1 MSVATTHLVNF
12 VGCGSLCHG
21 RQPGL
26 SAVKQRSYYLEQTK
40 EKVGKKQGCEQEVT
54 CSRGPEKVETGPP
67 SKCSVK
73 VVADPS
79 NVLSGPRTRSRT
91 EII

>member
-1 MSVATTHLVNF
+1 MSWKTTRSIRSETEKL
-12 VGCGSLCHG
+12 L
-21 RQPGL
+21 PGTD
-26 SAVKQRSYYLEQTK
+26 KG
-40 EKVGKKQGCEQEVT
+40 KVGKKQGCEQEVT

-67 SKCSVK
+67 SKRSVK